1 MQAKEAAIAAV
12 ADLAGQVKEAASEV
26 DRLESEFDSA
36 ILEVPN
42 LVAPDAAEGF
52 GEEDSLEI
60 KRVGEPLTE
69 GTDHAT
75 LGETLGIIDTVRA
88 AKVSGSRFGYLKG
101 KGAMLEFSLVR
112 WAMDHLV
119 AEGFTP
125 MVPPVLV
132 REEALVGT
140 GFFPEAREQVYEIP
154 RDELFL
160 VGTAEVPL
168 AAYHTD
174 EILES
179 RRSPPPVRRVLDLFP
194 TGGRDLREG
203 HGRHLQGPPV
213 RQGRDVRVH
222 RAGRVSRRSTI
233 VSSLWR
239 RSWSAELEIPYRVVN
254 VAAGDLG
261 ASAAKKYDIEAWFP
275 GEQAYREITS
285 CSNTTDYQARRLKIR
300 MRTEQGERGGAH
312 AQRDGLCRRS
322 HHPRHPRES
331 SAARRLGRHSRGAP
345 SLHGIRCHRA
355 VSEVSDPIFARI
367 AARYDLINR
376 ILSLGQ
382 EKRWRARG
390 IEMLEPGTVLDLGCG
405 TGATDFEGRVVVGLD
420 PVIEML
426 ALSPVRDRVVG
437 TGEALP
443 FQEASLDGGVQRV
456 RVPQPELDR

>member
-1 MQAKEAAIAAV
+1 MIDPRLLRDDPDAIREALVRRGSQVDLDSVISLESSLRRARQRAEELRARQKESGREIAGLDGQAKEAAIAAV
-12 ADLAGQVKEAASEV
+12 ADLAGQVKAAASEV
-26 DRLESEFDSA
+26 DRLESEFDLA
-36 ILEVPN
+36 ILELPN

-60 KRVGEPLTE
+60 KRVGEPRAE

-75 LGETLGIIDTVRA
+75 LGETLGIIDTIRA

-101 KGAMLEFSLVR
+101 KGALLEFSLVR

-125 MVPPVLV
+125 MIPPVLV

-179 RRSPPPVRRVLDLFP
+179 SDLPRRYAGFSTCFRREAGTYGKDTAGIF
-194 TGGRDLREG
+194 
-203 HGRHLQGPPV
+203 
-213 RQGRDVRVH
+213 RVH
-222 RAGRVSRRSTI
+222 QFDKVEMFVFIAPDDSP
-233 VSSLWR
+233 
-239 RSWSAELEIPYRVVN
+239 AEHDRLLAVEEKLVGELDIPYRVVN

-261 ASAAKKYDIEAWFP
+261 ASAAKKFDIEAWFP

-300 MRTEQGERGGAH
+300 MRTEQGNEVLHTLNGTACAVGRTILAILENH
-312 AQRDGLCRRS
+312 QQPDGSVVIPEALRR
-322 HHPRHPRES
+322 
-331 SAARRLGRHSRGAP
+331 
-345 SLHGIRCHRA
+345 
-355 VSEVSDPIFARI
+355 
-367 AARYDLINR
+367 Y
-376 ILSLGQ
+376 
-382 EKRWRARG
+382 
-390 IEMLEPGTVLDLGCG
+390 
-405 TGATDFEGRVVVGLD
+405 TGFD
-420 PVIEML
+420 VIE
-426 ALSPVRDRVVG
+426 S
-437 TGEALP
+437 
-443 FQEASLDGGVQRV
+443 
-456 RVPQPELDR
+456 